1 MNLFLIEQTSK
12 DFKTN
17 VGDSQSSINAL
28 IEVPSPHNTSFREI
42 CYQIINSQ
50 KILCNNEEQF
60 SCHLK
65 DFIDEQTDEL
75 FDETVS
81 QSLDELNSKYD
92 DIFEN
97 YDLIMKAKVESEK
110 QNEQINDRFAQMY
123 HNLVHSGFLTQPLL
137 NLEFSNSLA
146 VQDLITSRDTAL
158 NQLRNKQALEMENAI
173 QNIGKIFTEDD
184 INLLS
189 AKHFEDLEKLQSK
202 WNDTIAQLKKE
213 QKQEFSDWLRKV
225 YEDFLK
231 GDSDLINKRLRSYS
245 TVSSKFNV
253 NVYDN
258 DDIDSNDIS
267 IINLEESFTINLGAQ
282 MKTTHNLKLISMDIL
297 DFCKPPKPLTEYVF
311 NYLIIKFFFNLI
323 NSIQE
328 HFNIFDSKSNPNCN
342 VFVFKFIICFG
353 FISRQKN

>member
-1 MNLFLIEQTSK
+1 MDPFLIEQTSK

-28 IEVPSPHNTSFREI
+28 IEVPSSHNTSFREI

-81 QSLDELNSKYD
+81 QSLDELHLKRD
-92 DIFEN
+92 DIFSN

-184 INLLS
+184 INSLS

-202 WNDTIAQLKKE
+202 WNDTVAQLKKE
-213 QKQEFSDWLRKV
+213 QKQEFCDWLKKV

-231 GDSDLINKRLRSYS
+231 GDPDLINKRLRSYS
-245 TVSSKFNV
+245 TVSGKFNV
-253 NVYDN
+253 NVYNN

-311 NYLIIKFFFNLI
+311 NDLITKFFFFLI
-323 NSIQE
+323 
-328 HFNIFDSKSNPNCN
+328 
-342 VFVFKFIICFG
+342 
-353 FISRQKN
+353 